1 MSVLP
6 LIFLLF
12 FVVAGADT
20 LYTGGRRAKIL
31 LAIFWSFWLCLFG
44 YALFEIFLPAPF
56 NGINLKDFFAFSFA
70 LTLCVVGLISLI
82 FHKKFPNFW
91 LFYPYVCF
99 FIGIAANNAWALFDE
114 APRNK
119 ATYVDDDEIV
129 LWRTYLAFLVTLS
142 IAGLYTLFKHRKLAC
157 TLIFVAICLLC
168 VWSFFHFST

>member
-6 LIFLLF
+6 LFFFLF

-20 LYTGGRRAKIL
+20 LYTQGRRALIL

-44 YALFEIFLPAPF
+44 YALFEPFLLAHLK
-56 NGINLKDFFAFSFA
+56 GISLKDFFVILFA
-70 LTLCVVGLISLI
+70 IMLCVVGLASLA

-91 LFYPYVCF
+91 LFYPYGCF

-114 APRNK
+114 VPRNK

-129 LWRTYLAFLVTLS
+129 LWRTHLAFLLVLS
-142 IAGLYTLFKHRKLAC
+142 IAGLYTLFKRRKLAC
-157 TLIFVAICLLC
+157 TLTFVAICLLSL
-168 VWSFFHFST
+168 WSFFHFIT